1 MICNSKMKE
10 ALQRKVAAALE
21 EVMVG
26 GISIAV
32 TDCNMR
38 GATIELSITDEHG
51 TPIILAGACEVG
63 RGDRLFFVGLERT
76 LNVTIGE

>member
-1 MICNSKMKE
+1 MICNAKMKE
-10 ALQRKVAAALE
+10 SLQRKVAAALE

-38 GATIELSITDEHG
+38 GRA
-51 TPIILAGACEVG
+51 
-63 RGDRLFFVGLERT
+63 R
-76 LNVTIGE
+76 